1 MDLSTEIQILQNNIR
16 DLQSQLASAHI
27 RIAEL
32 LNDKSA
38 SNEEVVKE
46 KQFIQELTGEIQRV
60 NKETEIKIEKTM
72 KAVPQMLDSRPTKPK
87 LSNPNEKY
95 VSVDKDGKMVYLK
108 E

>member
-32 LNDKSA
+32 LTDKSA

-46 KQFIQELTGEIQRV
+46 KQFIQELTG
-60 NKETEIKIEKTM
+60 EIKIEKTM

-95 VSVDKDGKMVYLK
+95 VSVDKDGKMIYLK

>member
-32 LNDKSA
+32 LTDKSA

-60 NKETEIKIEKTM
+60 KTM

-95 VSVDKDGKMVYLK
+95 VSVDKDGKMIYLK